1 MFLKFCFVQSGT
13 NLTELIYWFELSVEF
28 YVLVTMDIH
37 INSLWT
43 KPLYIA
49 RPQQQQTSPT
59 RIHHLFWLIQ
69 SDILTRLSDVH
80 VRIRKPAPLSLLLN
94 YLTILLLSQPAIKHR
109 NSATLSLSPLY
120 IIDWFLRLYKIQV
133 LYKNN
138 FKHCQYSENKVWKL
152 NTAWNE

>member
-1 MFLKFCFVQSGT
+1 MTPIPPRVFVHEWYLFSLNLVFLKFCLVQSGT
-13 NLTELIYWFELSVEF
+13 NLAELIYWFELSVEF

-49 RPQQQQTSPT
+49 TPQQQTSPT

-69 SDILTRLSDVH
+69 SDILTGLSDVH

-94 YLTILLLSQPAIKHR
+94 YLPILLLSQPFIKHR

-120 IIDWFLRLYKIQV
+120 IIYWFLSLYKIQV
-133 LYKNN
+133 
-138 FKHCQYSENKVWKL
+138 
-152 NTAWNE
+152 